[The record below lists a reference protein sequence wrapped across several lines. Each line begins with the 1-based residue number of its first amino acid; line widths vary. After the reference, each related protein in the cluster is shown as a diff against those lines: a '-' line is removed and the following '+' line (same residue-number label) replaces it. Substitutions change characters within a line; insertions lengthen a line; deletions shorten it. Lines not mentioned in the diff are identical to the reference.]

1 MRRGT
6 PVFGRDGAPLGRVT
20 RLLGDPGRDIF
31 DGVAFRAGLFAPEH
45 AADLRCI
52 ARITE
57 RGVHVRLTAEEAE
70 AAPALRSVRPQ
81 RWRRRLDDDDDEA

>member
-1 MRRGT
+1 VRRGT

-45 AADLRCI
+45 AADLR
-52 ARITE
+52 
-57 RGVHVRLTAEEAE
+57 LTAEEAE